1 MKPIRQLSPDVSSRI
16 AAGEVIENPASV
28 VKELL
33 ENSLDAGAA
42 RITVELKDGG
52 KTFIVVEDDGSGI
65 PYGELPLAV
74 ERFATSKITEID
86 DLSDIGSF
94 GYRGEAL
101 ASVCAVSRLEI
112 RSRRQGEEGGM
123 LRAEGGNVS
132 LHVTLPC
139 RQGTRIQ
146 VEDLFF
152 NLPARRS
159 FLKGS
164 ATEARRAIKVVREY
178 SAAFPGVAFRALS
191 ENREVFSTDGCLER
205 VEVLRKVWGTSET
218 PRHYIVASG
227 PLRVET
233 VWYPSPG
240 SRRRD
245 SIIFFNGRR
254 VRDATVSAALSSCGE
269 GASGNWMFF
278 ITVPARLLDV
288 NVHPGK
294 AEVRCHSSLPVFDTV
309 RRSVLDLVEGGFM
322 TAEGMRTLSDLP
334 VNRGLVRRAGSG
346 SFQGPPSEEGLFNR
360 VGEPPFSPS
369 IDAGG
374 RREAGAG
381 RFICRIGSGYLL
393 FEESE
398 GLLIIDP
405 HAAHE
410 RILFERISSRQS
422 EAIPQKIPLPVDLPP
437 SLSERAEGSRTE
449 LEELGFRFGQGQGSI
464 TLESVPGGSS
474 NNGFLDPLDLLR
486 STVAA
491 IEDGLP
497 PEFSL
502 AGVPGRSCKAAIKI
516 SDSISLEEAEALLE
530 DLFRCEEPTMC
541 PHGRPTFIRLRD
553 RDLSRLFGRGQSNE

>member
-33 ENSLDAGAA
+33 ENSLDAGAR
-42 RITVELKDGG
+42 RITVELKEGG
-52 KTFIVVEDDGSGI
+52 KTFIVVEDDGFGI
-65 PYGELPLAV
+65 PYAELPLAV
-74 ERFATSKITEID
+74 ERFATSKITGVD
-86 DLSDIGSF
+86 DLSHIGSF

-123 LRAEGGNVS
+123 LRAEGGVVG

-152 NLPARRS
+152 NLPARKS

-164 ATEARRAIKVVREY
+164 ATEARRAVNVVREY

-191 ENREVFSTDGCLER
+191 ENREVFSTDGCLDR
-205 VEVLRKVWGTSET
+205 VEVLRKVWGTGET

-227 PLRVET
+227 PLKVET
-233 VWYPSPG
+233 AWHPSPG

-254 VRDATVSAALSSCGE
+254 VRDAAVSAALSSCGE
-269 GASGNWMFF
+269 AASGNWMFF

-309 RRSVLDLVEGGFM
+309 RRSVLDLVEGGSM
-322 TAEGMRTLSDLP
+322 TAEGLQTLSDLP
-334 VNRGLVRRAGSG
+334 LKRDMARRAGSG
-346 SFQGPPSEEGLFNR
+346 PFPGQPREEGLFAR
-360 VGEPPFSPS
+360 VGEPRFPPS

-374 RREAGAG
+374 SGVAGAR

-393 FEESE
+393 FEESD

-410 RILFERISSRQS
+410 RILFERISGRPSG
-422 EAIPQKIPLPVDLPP
+422 AMPQKIPVPVNLPP

-449 LEELGFRFGQGQGSI
+449 LEELGFRFGKGQGGV

-474 NNGFLDPLDLLR
+474 TSGFLDPLDLLR

-497 PEFSL
+497 PEFLL
-502 AGVPGRSCKAAIKI
+502 AGAPGQSCKAAIKI
-516 SDSISLEEAEALLE
+516 SDSINLEEAEALLE
-530 DLFRCEEPTMC
+530 DLFHCEEPSMC

-553 RDLSRLFGRGQSNE
+553 RDLSRLFGRGQGNE

>member
-33 ENSLDAGAA
+33 ENSLDAGAG
-42 RITVELKDGG
+42 RITVELKEGG
-52 KTFIVVEDDGSGI
+52 KTFIVVEDDGFGI
-65 PYGELPLAV
+65 PYAELPLAV
-74 ERFATSKITEID
+74 ERFATSKITGVD
-86 DLSDIGSF
+86 DLSHIGSF

-123 LRAEGGNVS
+123 LRAEGGIVS

-152 NLPARRS
+152 NLPARKS

-164 ATEARRAIKVVREY
+164 ATEARRAVNVVREY

-191 ENREVFSTDGCLER
+191 ENREVFSTDGCLDR
-205 VEVLRKVWGTSET
+205 VEVLRKVWGTGET

-227 PLRVET
+227 PLKVET
-233 VWYPSPG
+233 AWHPSPG

-254 VRDATVSAALSSCGE
+254 VRDAAVSAALSSCGE
-269 GASGNWMFF
+269 AASGNWMFF

-309 RRSVLDLVEGGFM
+309 RRSVLDLVEGGSM
-322 TAEGMRTLSDLP
+322 TAEGLQTLSDLP
-334 VNRGLVRRAGSG
+334 LKRDMARRAGSG
-346 SFQGPPSEEGLFNR
+346 PFPGQPREEGLFAR
-360 VGEPPFSPS
+360 VGEPRFPPS

-374 RREAGAG
+374 SGVAGAR

-393 FEESE
+393 FEESD

-410 RILFERISSRQS
+410 RILFERISGRPSG
-422 EAIPQKIPLPVDLPP
+422 AMPQKIPVPVDLPP

-449 LEELGFRFGQGQGSI
+449 LEELGFRFGKGQGGV

-474 NNGFLDPLDLLR
+474 TSGFLDPLDLLR
-486 STVAA
+486 STVAS

-497 PEFSL
+497 PEFPL
-502 AGVPGRSCKAAIKI
+502 AGVPGQSCKAAIKI

-530 DLFRCEEPTMC
+530 DLFHCEEPAMC

-553 RDLSRLFGRGQSNE
+553 RDLSRLFGRGQGNE

>member
-1 MKPIRQLSPDVSSRI
+1 M
-16 AAGEVIENPASV
+16 
-28 VKELL
+28 
-33 ENSLDAGAA
+33 
-42 RITVELKDGG
+42 
-52 KTFIVVEDDGSGI
+52 
-65 PYGELPLAV
+65 
-74 ERFATSKITEID
+74 
-86 DLSDIGSF
+86 
-94 GYRGEAL
+94 
-101 ASVCAVSRLEI
+101 
-112 RSRRQGEEGGM
+112 
-123 LRAEGGNVS
+123 
-132 LHVTLPC
+132 
-139 RQGTRIQ
+139 
-146 VEDLFF
+146 EDLFF
-152 NLPARRS
+152 NLPARKS

-164 ATEARRAIKVVREY
+164 ATEARRAVNVVREY

-191 ENREVFSTDGCLER
+191 ENREVFSTDGCLDR
-205 VEVLRKVWGTSET
+205 VEVLRKVWGTGET

-227 PLRVET
+227 PLKVET
-233 VWYPSPG
+233 AWHPSPG

-254 VRDATVSAALSSCGE
+254 VRDAAVSAALSSCGE
-269 GASGNWMFF
+269 AASGNWMFF

-309 RRSVLDLVEGGFM
+309 RRSVLDLVEGGSM
-322 TAEGMRTLSDLP
+322 TAEGLQTLSDLP
-334 VNRGLVRRAGSG
+334 LKRDMARRAGSG
-346 SFQGPPSEEGLFNR
+346 PFPGQPREEGLFAR
-360 VGEPPFSPS
+360 VGEPRFPPS

-374 RREAGAG
+374 SGVAGAR

-393 FEESE
+393 FEESD

-410 RILFERISSRQS
+410 RILFERISGRPSG
-422 EAIPQKIPLPVDLPP
+422 AMPQKIPVPVDLPP

-449 LEELGFRFGQGQGSI
+449 LEELGFRFGKGQGGV

-474 NNGFLDPLDLLR
+474 TSGFLDPLDLLR

-497 PEFSL
+497 PEFPL
-502 AGVPGRSCKAAIKI
+502 AGAPGQSCKAAIKI

-530 DLFRCEEPTMC
+530 DLFHCEEPSMC

-553 RDLSRLFGRGQSNE
+553 RDLSRLFGRGQGNE